1 MLDTTIA
8 LNLVSF
14 VQGVLND
21 PAAKRQELD
30 YPAAKRQELDY
41 PAAKRPKL
49 DDEAPSDEAPSDE
62 LVGLVQKVVVGTPDD
77 KTSAMPVQEKV
88 LEYDDLSDDDLSDG
102 DDPKVDDDGFV
113 PTEVMMMRI
122 ADGLDEIDGFIP
134 LNSLFSV
141 DDDEVVGAIGII
153 YMVDDEIK
161 KLFEVDD
168 DDIDDID
175 DIDDDVS

>member
-8 LNLVSF
+8 PNLVSF
-14 VQGVLND
+14 VRGVLNV
-21 PAAKRQELD
+21 PADKRQELD
-30 YPAAKRQELDY
+30 YPADKRQELDYPADKRQELDY

-49 DDEAPSDEAPSDE
+49 DDEALSDEAPSDEAPSDE
-62 LVGLVQKVVVGTPDD
+62 LVGLVQKVVVDTPDD
-77 KTSAMPVQEKV
+77 KTSAMPVQKKV
-88 LEYDDLSDDDLSDG
+88 LVY
-102 DDPKVDDDGFV
+102 DGFV
-113 PTEVMMMRI
+113 PTEDMMGI
-122 ADGLDEIDGFIP
+122 TDGLDESAGYIP

-168 DDIDDID
+168 DD
-175 DIDDDVS
+175 DIDDDGQLVAF